1 MAGEH
6 ARIDP
11 LPAAVDAAFASPAQ
25 DRLADVSDA
34 LATTL
39 TSHLAHEETDTLPLI
54 RTAFTGAEW
63 KAVGW
68 RIATATGR
76 PRAPSSS
83 P

>member
-11 LPAAVDAAFASPAQ
+11 LPAAVDTAFASPAR

-39 TSHLAHEETDTLPLI
+39 TSTSPAKKPTRFPDPHRFH
-54 RTAFTGAEW
+54 RRRW
-63 KAVGW
+63 KAAGW